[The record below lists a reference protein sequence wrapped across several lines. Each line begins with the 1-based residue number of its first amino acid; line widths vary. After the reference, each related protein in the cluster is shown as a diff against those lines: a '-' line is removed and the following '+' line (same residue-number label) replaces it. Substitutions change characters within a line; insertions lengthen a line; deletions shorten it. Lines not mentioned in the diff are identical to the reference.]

1 MNTGRIMKKM
11 VRFVA
16 LFALSTFL
24 ASQSL
29 VDVAK
34 QERERREK
42 LKGKNVKVVTNADL
56 KSIKKTAAVSTPA
69 APTAESGTAE
79 PAAGQ
84 EPAVPEGQGAEA
96 PYDRG
101 TGPTFASGVLEGTVF
116 VENPEA
122 ALDPPDGRFAEVGIM
137 GQLDV
142 ELSVR
147 NGPGNDVAV
156 YARLAGMEQAL
167 SAFEEEGIPMS
178 AWPGGMISYGVLA
191 MRDDGEWEAL
201 GRGMGESWPEG
212 FDLGGLKETNRI
224 RIIFKPDNNPSPPNQ
239 PFQIAL
245 QSFTMGV
252 DAIEAVH

>member
-1 MNTGRIMKKM
+1 MKKTL
-11 VRFVA
+11 RFAA

-69 APTAESGTAE
+69 APPAESGAAE
-79 PAAGQ
+79 PAPGQ
-84 EPAVPEGQGAEA
+84 EPAVPEGEKAEA

-122 ALDPPDGRFAEVGIM
+122 ALDPPDVKGHRLGHTVAWR
-137 GQLDV
+137 QLGHQDAQV
-142 ELSVR
+142 
-147 NGPGNDVAV
+147 
-156 YARLAGMEQAL
+156 
-167 SAFEEEGIPMS
+167 F
-178 AWPGGMISYGVLA
+178 
-191 MRDDGEWEAL
+191 L
-201 GRGMGESWPEG
+201 GLE
-212 FDLGGLKETNRI
+212 
-224 RIIFKPDNNPSPPNQ
+224 
-239 PFQIAL
+239 
-245 QSFTMGV
+245 
-252 DAIEAVH
+252 